1 MMKENVFEMDLR
13 GEKDYKT
20 GYEDG
25 YEEGAENGIMAERRS
40 HRKTDIFFAV
50 MVGINL
56 VMGIVSTCCIL
67 SLIR

>member
-25 YEEGAENGIMAERRS
+25 YEEGAENGIMAERR
-40 HRKTDIFFAV
+40 RYKDKTA
-50 MVGINL
+50 
-56 VMGIVSTCCIL
+56 S
-67 SLIR
+67 